1 MQGYALY
8 NCTAEFRLFWVAS
21 KLSETDAAQAGSNYN
36 RYSITSVP
44 AFNATP
50 GASLRLLMT
59 VDETRHPAVVD

>member
-1 MQGYALY
+1 
-8 NCTAEFRLFWVAS
+8 VAS

-59 VDETRHPAVVD
+59 VDETLHPAVVD